1 MLSLAL
7 RNGDGPPGGHAQVP
21 GPPRLARMTERGS
34 RAPAIGLA
42 VAAVVLLASFAVPPL
57 FGWDVDARSDMLGI
71 PPTHGF
77 FDPKVAPASVLAV
90 LIALAGVT
98 WGEVLA
104 RRLSWRGLLLT
115 SYVVGLG
122 WLLALALV
130 DGESGLTRVMTNDD
144 EYLVSARS
152 ITDVPAMLHDYIE
165 RIPKSHP
172 DNWPIHLAGH
182 PPGAVLFHVALVRVG
197 LGGDLTAALV
207 IVAIAATIPL
217 ATLLTVRMLGSDSL
231 ARLAAPFL
239 VLTPSVV
246 FLAVSGDAL
255 FAAFAVWGLA
265 ALAASATAVGRRG
278 LVGWGVV
285 AGLVL
290 GWCVMSSYGLLL
302 LGILALTVLWL
313 ARSWWP
319 LPIAAVTALG
329 VVLVFAVLGFAWW
342 EAYPV
347 LVDRYWDGIA
357 ATRPASYWMWGNLGA
372 LLVSGGPLLGAGLA
386 VAARRHSGEARVLA
400 LLAGAATLTI
410 VLADL
415 SRMSKAEVERIWL
428 PFVPWMTL
436 SLALLPGGWRRWG
449 LGLQVLT
456 ALLVQH
462 LLYTSW

>member
-1 MLSLAL
+1 
-7 RNGDGPPGGHAQVP
+7 
-21 GPPRLARMTERGS
+21 MTERGS
-34 RAPAIGLA
+34 RAPAVGLA
-42 VAAVVLLASFAVPPL
+42 VAALVLLASFVVPPL
-57 FGWDVDARSDMLGI
+57 VGWDVDARSDMLGI
-71 PPTHGF
+71 PPTHGYL
-77 FDPKVAPASVLAV
+77 DAKVAPASVLAV

-98 WGEVLA
+98 WGERLA

-115 SYVVGLG
+115 SYVVGLA

-130 DGESGLTRVMTNDD
+130 DGGSGLTRVMTNDD
-144 EYLVSARS
+144 EYLVTARA
-152 ITDVPAMLHDYIE
+152 ITDVPAMLHDYVD

-172 DNWPIHLAGH
+172 DNWLIHVAGH

-197 LGGDLTAALV
+197 LGGDLVAALV
-207 IVAIAATIPL
+207 IAAVAASIPL
-217 ATLLTVRMLGSDSL
+217 ATLVTVRTLGSEPL

-239 VLTPSVV
+239 VLTPSAV
-246 FLAVSGDAL
+246 FLAVSADAL
-255 FAAFAVWGLA
+255 FAAFAAWGLA
-265 ALAASATAVGRRG
+265 ALAASATSAGRRG

-285 AGLVL
+285 SGLVL
-290 GWCVMSSYGLLL
+290 GWCVMSSYGLPL
-302 LGILALTVLWL
+302 LGVLALTVLFL

-329 VVLVFAVLGFAWW
+329 VVLVFAALGFAWW

-372 LLVSGGPLLGAGLA
+372 LLVCAGPLLGAGLA
-386 VAARRHSGEARVLA
+386 VAARRHTGEARVLA
-400 LLAGAATLTI
+400 LLAGAAALTV

-415 SRMSKAEVERIWL
+415 SGMSKAEVERIWL
-428 PFVPWMTL
+428 PFVPWLTL
-436 SLALLPGGWRRWG
+436 SLALLPAEWRRWG
-449 LGLQVLT
+449 LGLQVVT